1 MQQSFL
7 FWKKKKGGGRE
18 GENKITE
25 KMTVKMK
32 FGWVFFEQYLSK
44 QSYVDN

>member
-7 FWKKKKGGGRE
+7 FLKKREWE

-25 KMTVKMK
+25 KMKLKIK
-32 FGWVFFEQYLSK
+32 FVLVF
-44 QSYVDN
+44 

>member
-18 GENKITE
+18 EENKITE
-25 KMTVKMK
+25 KMKLKIK
-32 FGWVFFEQYLSK
+32 FGLFFEQYLSK